1 MDKALAPL
9 VSEQEAVRAHP
20 ALSRRLA
27 RDLLRPLSAYIPL
40 CPRGSQQPRQSHPF
54 CYRSKCPFN
63 KQLVLLLPKMIP
75 KLHPS
80 CSQRLQVLLNMTLA
94 GNFHSWTTFAWLM
107 EQLRLG
113 LRSRSVRLRH
123 AADLY
128 PRPGDSA
135 ANSQWHCASGLGHLR
150 QLQVRQPHYSLKC
163 INLTGLPVIHH
174 SDIFWDFLLDGC
186 SLCHFNGNSLELQQ
200 ILSLNTEPSFLW
212 LGSGMLNAER
222 WLEIFFPH
230 FCREHFFLLPLNDV

>member
-1 MDKALAPL
+1 MFTAFNSYFLTHLTLSEKMQWMVYLWKVLWPESTLGSFQSCVDKALVPL

-20 ALSRRLA
+20 ALSRRLG

-40 CPRGSQQPRQSHPF
+40 CPRGSQHPRQSDPF

-94 GNFHSWTTFAWLM
+94 GNFHSWDTFAWLM

-113 LRSRSVRLRH
+113 LRSRSVRLRR
-123 AADLY
+123 AADLH
-128 PRPGDSA
+128 PGQVILLQTVNDTV
-135 ANSQWHCASGLGHLR
+135 
-150 QLQVRQPHYSLKC
+150 LQVW
-163 INLTGLPVIHH
+163 
-174 SDIFWDFLLDGC
+174 DI
-186 SLCHFNGNSLELQQ
+186 
-200 ILSLNTEPSFLW
+200 
-212 LGSGMLNAER
+212 
-222 WLEIFFPH
+222 
-230 FCREHFFLLPLNDV
+230 